1 MCVLLND
8 EVFNLIRKAREAT
21 GDPHIIYN
29 LSVPLDEFCEQMR
42 ELIRKAEI
50 EKADEQ
56 RQSD

>member
-1 MCVLLND
+1 MCVLPND
-8 EVFNLIRKAREAT
+8 EVFDLIRKAREAT

-42 ELIRKAEI
+42 ELIRKAET

-56 RQSD
+56 R